1 MKPAV
6 GYSNR
11 PASDSARDVEAWALI
26 EAARRLLR
34 ASQTPEDH
42 DQLRSALII
51 NQRLWTIFQASVT
64 EDDCP
69 LPPELRNN
77 VLMLS
82 MIVDQDTFARL
93 ADMDVT
99 KLDRLID
106 INRQLASGLS
116 MRPEDA
122 AAQAAAAGHQAAAA
136 GQTAPA
142 ATPAPPPAA
151 PPPPAMRGYGA
162 RPAAPQPAA
171 APRPGEGGKL
181 SISI

>member
-11 PASDSARDVEAWALI
+11 PASDSSRDVEAWALI

-34 ASQTPEDH
+34 ASQTPDDH

-122 AAQAAAAGHQAAAA
+122 ANQAAA
-136 GQTAPA
+136 GQSATASTATPA
-142 ATPAPPPAA
+142 QQPPAPPP
-151 PPPPAMRGYGA
+151 PVPPAMRGYGA

-171 APRPGEGGKL
+171 APRPGDGGKV